1 MAMARATSGP
11 AYPERF
17 YAAAS
22 YAGFDGSESS
32 AKNVSSKFSND
43 TALLLY
49 ALYQQVKTLL
59 FPRSIVDFTRS
70 GGFLRLIHR
79 FVSLSS
85 RFCQIFRNDAI
96 RLYDLA

>member
-22 YAGFDGSESS
+22 FVGLDGSDSS

-43 TALLLY
+43 TALILY
-49 ALYQQVKTLL
+49 ALYQQV
-59 FPRSIVDFTRS
+59 
-70 GGFLRLIHR
+70 
-79 FVSLSS
+79 
-85 RFCQIFRNDAI
+85 RNFHF
-96 RLYDLA
+96 

>member
-49 ALYQQVKTLL
+49 ALYQQVKALL
-59 FPRSIVDFTRS
+59 FPRSPTS
-70 GGFLRLIHR
+70 RLLISR
-79 FVSLSS
+79 DLVVSFV
-85 RFCQIFRNDAI
+85 
-96 RLYDLA
+96 